1 MMSIRAIDQTTS
13 IKAAPDS
20 TDLSAHASQQSAPL
34 LTFGYGARRLEQ
46 AVRLLQ
52 QHDVEFVVDVRSVPW
67 SRFQPDFSQDHLIRE
82 LRGHGIRYLFMGAEL
97 GGRPDEPECYDSDGR
112 VDYRACARRPA
123 FRSGIDRLV
132 TAAADGYRIAIMC
145 SEGRPE
151 DCHRTKLVSKAL
163 VEAGVD
169 VRHLD
174 ERNELRTHAE
184 ILNRLRG
191 SQMALIDDDER
202 LVKSRGRY
210 RAAVR

>member
-1 MMSIRAIDQTTS
+1 VTSIRTIDQTTP
-13 IKAAPDS
+13 IATAPDS
-20 TDLSAHASQQSAPL
+20 TDGSRRGSRQSAPL
-34 LTFGYGARRLEQ
+34 LTFGYGARRFEE
-46 AVRLLQ
+46 AVRLFQ

-67 SRFQPDFSQDHLIRE
+67 SRFKPDFSQDHLIRA
-82 LRGHGIRYLFMGAEL
+82 LRDDGIRYLFMGAEL
-97 GGRPDEPECYDSDGR
+97 GGRPDESDCYDSEGR

-123 FRSGIDRLV
+123 FQGGIERLV

-151 DCHRTKLVSKAL
+151 DCHRTKLVSEAL
-163 VEAGVD
+163 VEAGAD

-184 ILNRLRG
+184 ILDRLRG
-191 SQMALIDDDER
+191 SQMALMDDDER

>member
-1 MMSIRAIDQTTS
+1 MSLRTIDQTTS
-13 IKAAPDS
+13 IETAPG
-20 TDLSAHASQQSAPL
+20 SADACPLGSRQNAPL
-34 LTFGYGARRLEQ
+34 LTFGYGARRLEE
-46 AVRLLQ
+46 AVRLLK
-52 QHDVEFVVDVRSVPW
+52 QHDVEFLVDVRSVPW
-67 SRFQPDFSQDHLIRE
+67 SRFQPDFSQDHLVDA
-82 LRGHGIRYLFMGAEL
+82 LRGHGIRYLFMGAPL

-132 TAAADGYRIAIMC
+132 TAAAAGYRIAIMC

-151 DCHRTKLVSKAL
+151 DCHRTKLVSEAL

-174 ERNELRTHAE
+174 ERNELRSHTE
-184 ILNRLRG
+184 ILDRLRG

-210 RAAVR
+210 RAAAR